1 MTSERSAPA
10 NAAATH
16 VDVHEAGPAEI
27 VAAGRL
33 VLAGLAE
40 HWGSVDASLNH
51 DLANL
56 AAAYPTGRTLVAVD
70 HVGRVVGTGTVV
82 PRDDH
87 DVEVVRMAVAAELR
101 GTGVG
106 RRILD
111 ALIDIASGWGAQRVV
126 LETTA
131 AWTATV
137 AFYERCG
144 FRVTRYVDGDFGRDA
159 WFERRLGEPG
169 SGPA

>member
-1 MTSERSAPA
+1 MTSERNAPS
-10 NAAATH
+10 NGAATR

-40 HWGSVDASLNH
+40 HWGGVDAFLNH

-56 AAAYPTGRTLVAVD
+56 AAAYPSGRTLVAVD
-70 HVGRVVGTGTVV
+70 RAGRVVGTGTVV
-82 PRDDH
+82 PRDGH
-87 DVEVVRMAVAAELR
+87 DVEVVRMSVAAELR
-101 GTGVG
+101 GAGVG

-111 ALIDIASGWGAQRVV
+111 ALIDIAEGWGAQRVV

-144 FRVTRYVDGDFGRDA
+144 FRVTHYVDGDFGRDA
-159 WFERRLGEPG
+159 WFERRVG
-169 SGPA
+169 GPDVGAA